1 MASRELNTRGSDLLL
16 GVIALASVLFHL
28 AFLRSYGWFRD
39 EFYYVVCGRHLDF
52 GYVDHP
58 PFVALVAR
66 LVTAVF
72 GDSLAALRLVSAL
85 TGAAVVYFAGR
96 LARELGGGLFAQ
108 GLTAVCV
115 LIAPVY
121 LNLFHI
127 FTMNG
132 FDFLFWTL
140 GALVVAIILRT
151 GDSRLWL
158 LFGAIAGVGLQNK
171 HSMLFFGLGVFVG
184 ILLTPERR
192 QLRSRWIW
200 MGGAIAVLLFLP
212 NVLWEV
218 AHGWP
223 TLEFIRNAAE
233 HKNLALSPAAFML
246 QQILLMHP
254 LTVPISLLGL
264 GWYFFSR
271 TGRPFR
277 PLGWIYLAVLA
288 VLLTQHSK
296 PYYLAPSYPLLFAA
310 GATAIEGWLARLRQ
324 PWLLRQWLRPVL
336 AGALILLLIAGGAV
350 IAPLAMPIL
359 PVDRF
364 IRYQRA
370 LGIEAS
376 SGERHRLGEL
386 PQHYADMH
394 GWREIVK
401 EVARVYR
408 TLKREERARTTI
420 YAQNYGDAGAVDVLG
435 RADGLPAAVSGH
447 NNYFLWG
454 FPEGADTVII
464 IGGEEEDHRASCVSL
479 EQAGEIRCGYCMPFE
494 DRQAVFVCRG
504 LKVPPRELWPRV
516 KHFE

>member
-1 MASRELNTRGSDLLL
+1 MASPELSTRKSDLLL
-16 GVIALASVLFHL
+16 GGVALASVLLHL

-39 EFYYVVCGRHLDF
+39 ELYYVACGHHLDF

-66 LVTAVF
+66 LVTSIF
-72 GDSLAALRLVSAL
+72 GDSLAALRFVSAIV
-85 TGAAVVYFAGR
+85 GAAVIYLTGR

-108 GLTAVCV
+108 GLAAVCV

-140 GALVVAIILRT
+140 GALVVVRILKT
-151 GDSRLWL
+151 QDPKLWL
-158 LFGAIAGVGLQNK
+158 LFGLVTGLGLENK
-171 HSMLFFGLGVFVG
+171 HSMLFFGFGVFAG
-184 ILLTPERR
+184 ILLTPARR
-192 QLRSRWIW
+192 QFRSPWIW
-200 MGGAIAVLLFLP
+200 MGGAVAVLLFLP

-223 TLEFIRNAAE
+223 TLEFMHNAAE
-233 HKNLALSPAAFML
+233 YKNLALSPVAFML

-254 LTVPISLLGL
+254 LTLPVWLLGI

-271 TGRPFR
+271 RGRPFR
-277 PLGWIYLAVLA
+277 PLGWTYLAVLA

-296 PYYLAPSYPLLFAA
+296 PYYLAPSYPILFAA
-310 GATAIEGWLARLRQ
+310 GGTAIECWLARLRQ
-324 PWLLRQWLRPVL
+324 PWLRPAL
-336 AGALILLLIAGGAV
+336 AGTLILLLVAGGAAL
-350 IAPLAMPIL
+350 APLAMPIL

-364 IRYQRA
+364 IPYQKA
-370 LGIEAS
+370 LGLEAS

-394 GWREIVK
+394 GWPEIVK

-408 TLKREERARTTI
+408 TLRPEEQARTTI

-435 RADGLPAAVSGH
+435 RAYGLPAAASGH

-454 FPEGADTVII
+454 PPEGAGTVIV
-464 IGGEEEDHRASCVSL
+464 IGGDEEDHRQSCANL
-479 EQAGEIRCGYCMPFE
+479 ERTAEIRCGYCMPFE
-494 DRQAVFVCRG
+494 DRQTVFVCRG
-504 LKVPPRELWPRV
+504 LKMSWRELWPRV

>member
-1 MASRELNTRGSDLLL
+1 MVSRELSTRRSDLLL
-16 GVIALASVLFHL
+16 GGIALASVLFHL

-66 LVTAVF
+66 LVTSIF
-72 GDSLAALRLVSAL
+72 GDSLAALRLVSVL
-85 TGAAVVYFAGR
+85 TGAAVIYLSGR

-108 GLTAVCV
+108 ALAALCV

-140 GALVVAIILRT
+140 GALVVVRILKT
-151 GDSRLWL
+151 GNPRLWL

-192 QLRSRWIW
+192 QFRSPWIW

-233 HKNLALSPAAFML
+233 HKNLSLSPVAFML
-246 QQILLMHP
+246 QQVLLMHP
-254 LTVPISLLGL
+254 LTVPISLAGI

-271 TGRPFR
+271 SGRPFR
-277 PLGWIYLAVLA
+277 LLGWIYLTVLA

-310 GATAIEGWLARLRQ
+310 GGTAIEGWLARLRQ
-324 PWLLRQWLRPVL
+324 PWLRPAL
-336 AGALILLLIAGGAV
+336 AGALMLLLIAGGVV

-364 IRYQRA
+364 IRYQRD

-394 GWREIVK
+394 GWREIVE

-408 TLKREERARTTI
+408 TLRPEEQTRTTI

-435 RADGLPAAVSGH
+435 RVHGLPAAVSGH

-464 IGGEEEDHRASCVSL
+464 VGGEEEDNRAVCVDL
-479 EQAGEIRCGYCMPFE
+479 RRAGEIHCGYCMPFE
-494 DRQAVFVCRG
+494 DRQTVYVCRG
-504 LKVPPRELWPRV
+504 LKMPARELWPRV

>member
-1 MASRELNTRGSDLLL
+1 MASPELSTRKSDLLL
-16 GVIALASVLFHL
+16 CGVALASVLLHL

-39 EFYYVVCGRHLDF
+39 EFYYVACGHHLDF

-66 LVTAVF
+66 LVTSIF
-72 GDSLAALRLVSAL
+72 GDSLAALRFVSAIV
-85 TGAAVVYFAGR
+85 GAAVIYLTGR

-108 GLTAVCV
+108 GLAAVCV

-140 GALVVAIILRT
+140 GALVVVRILKT
-151 GDSRLWL
+151 ENPKLWL
-158 LFGAIAGVGLQNK
+158 LFGLVAGLGLENK

-184 ILLTPERR
+184 VLLAPERR
-192 QLRSRWIW
+192 QFRSRWIW
-200 MGGAIAVLLFLP
+200 LGGAIAFALFLP
-212 NVLWEV
+212 NLLWEV
-218 AHGWP
+218 IHGWP
-223 TLEFIRNAAE
+223 TLEFMHNAAE
-233 HKNLALSPAAFML
+233 YKNLALSPVAFML

-254 LTVPISLLGL
+254 LTLPVWLSGI

-271 TGRPFR
+271 RGRPFR
-277 PLGWIYLAVLA
+277 PLGWTYLAVLA

-296 PYYLAPSYPLLFAA
+296 PYYLAPSYPILFAA
-310 GATAIEGWLARLRQ
+310 GGTAIEGWLARLRQ
-324 PWLLRQWLRPVL
+324 PWLRPAL
-336 AGALILLLIAGGAV
+336 AGTLILLLVAGGAAL
-350 IAPLAMPIL
+350 APLAMPIL

-364 IRYQRA
+364 IPYQKA
-370 LGIEAS
+370 LGLEAS

-394 GWREIVK
+394 GWPEIVK

-408 TLKREERARTTI
+408 TLRPEEQARTTI

-435 RADGLPAAVSGH
+435 RAYGLPAAVSGH

-454 FPEGADTVII
+454 PPEGAGTVII
-464 IGGEEEDHRASCVSL
+464 IGGDEEDHRQSCANL
-479 EQAGEIRCGYCMPFE
+479 ERAGEIQCGYCMPFE
-494 DRQAVFVCRG
+494 DRQTVFVCRG
-504 LKVPPRELWPRV
+504 LKMPLSELWPRV

>member
-1 MASRELNTRGSDLLL
+1 MASRELSTRRSDLLL
-16 GVIALASVLFHL
+16 GGIALASVLFHIP
-28 AFLRSYGWFRD
+28 FLRSYGWFRD
-39 EFYYVVCGRHLDF
+39 EFYYVACGRHLDF

-66 LVTAVF
+66 LVTSIF
-72 GDSLAALRLVSAL
+72 GDSLVALRLVSVL
-85 TGAAVVYFAGR
+85 TGAAVIYLSGR
-96 LARELGGGLFAQ
+96 LARELGGGLLAQ

-121 LNLFHI
+121 LNIFHI

-140 GALVVAIILRT
+140 GALVVARILET
-151 GDSRLWL
+151 GNPRLWL
-158 LFGAIAGVGLQNK
+158 LFGAVAGVGLQNK
-171 HSMLFFGLGVFVG
+171 HSMLFFGLGVFAG

-192 QLRSRWIW
+192 HFRSPWIW
-200 MGGAIAVLLFLP
+200 LGGAIAALLFLP
-212 NVLWEV
+212 NILWEV

-223 TLEFIRNAAE
+223 TLEFVRNAAE
-233 HKNLALSPAAFML
+233 HKNLALSPVAFML
-246 QQILLMHP
+246 QQALLMHP
-254 LTVPISLLGL
+254 LTVPISLLGI

-271 TGRPFR
+271 AGRPFR
-277 PLGWIYLAVLA
+277 PLGWIYLTVLA

-310 GATAIEGWLARLRQ
+310 GGTAIEGWLARLRQ
-324 PWLLRQWLRPVL
+324 PWWRPVM
-336 AGALILLLIAGGAV
+336 AGTLVLLLLAGGAV
-350 IAPLAMPIL
+350 IAPLAVPIL

-394 GWREIVK
+394 GWREIVQ
-401 EVARVYR
+401 EVTRVYR
-408 TLKREERARTTI
+408 TLTPEEQARTTI

-435 RADGLPAAVSGH
+435 RVHGLPAAVSGH

-454 FPEGADTVII
+454 FPAGADTLII
-464 IGGEEEDHRASCVSL
+464 IGGEEEDHRQSCVSL
-479 EQAGEIRCGYCMPFE
+479 ERAGEIRCGYCMPFE
-494 DRQAVFVCRG
+494 DRQTVFVCRG
-504 LKVPPRELWPRV
+504 LKVPAQELWPRV

>member
-1 MASRELNTRGSDLLL
+1 MTATELSTRKSGLLL
-16 GVIALASVLFHL
+16 GGIALASVLLHL

-39 EFYYVVCGRHLDF
+39 EFYYVACGHHLDF

-66 LVTAVF
+66 LVTSIF
-72 GDSLAALRLVSAL
+72 GDSLAALRLVSAVV
-85 TGAAVVYFAGR
+85 GAAVIYLTGR
-96 LARELGGGLFAQ
+96 LARELGGWLFAQ
-108 GLTAVCV
+108 GLAAVCV

-140 GALVVAIILRT
+140 GALVVVRILKT
-151 GDSRLWL
+151 ENPKLWL
-158 LFGAIAGVGLQNK
+158 LFGLVTGLGLENK
-171 HSMLFFGLGVFVG
+171 HSMLFFGFGVFVG

-192 QLRSRWIW
+192 HFRSPWIW
-200 MGGAIAVLLFLP
+200 LGGAVAVLLFLP

-223 TLEFIRNAAE
+223 TLEFMHNAAE
-233 HKNLALSPAAFML
+233 YKNLALSPVAFML
-246 QQILLMHP
+246 QQVLLMHP
-254 LTVPISLLGL
+254 LTLPIWLAGL
-264 GWYFFSR
+264 GWYFFPR
-271 TGRPFR
+271 QGRPFR
-277 PLGWIYLAVLA
+277 LLGWIYLAVLA

-310 GATAIEGWLARLRQ
+310 GGTAIEGWLARLRQ
-324 PWLLRQWLRPVL
+324 PWLRPAL
-336 AGALILLLIAGGAV
+336 AGTLILLLVAGGAV

-359 PVDRF
+359 PVERF
-364 IRYQRA
+364 IPYQKA
-370 LGIEAS
+370 LGLEAS

-394 GWREIVK
+394 GWPEIVE

-408 TLKREERARTTI
+408 TLRPEEQARTTI

-435 RADGLPAAVSGH
+435 RAYSLPGAVSGH

-454 FPEGADTVII
+454 PRQGADTVII
-464 IGGEEEDHRASCVSL
+464 VGGEEEDHRMSCASL
-479 EQAGEIRCGYCMPFE
+479 ERAGEIRCGYCMPFE
-494 DRQAVFVCRG
+494 DRQTVFVCRG
-504 LKVPPRELWPRV
+504 LKMPLSELWPRV
-516 KHFE
+516 KHYE

>member
-1 MASRELNTRGSDLLL
+1 MAPPELSTRKSGLLL
-16 GVIALASVLFHL
+16 GGIALGSVLLHL

-39 EFYYVVCGRHLDF
+39 EFYYVACGRHLDF

-66 LVTAVF
+66 LVTSIF
-72 GDSLAALRLVSAL
+72 GDSLAALRLVSAVV
-85 TGAAVVYFAGR
+85 GAAVIYLAGR

-108 GLTAVCV
+108 GLAVVCV

-140 GALVVAIILRT
+140 GALVVVRILKT
-151 GDSRLWL
+151 ENPKLWL
-158 LFGAIAGVGLQNK
+158 LFGLVAGIGLENK

-184 ILLTPERR
+184 VLLTPERR
-192 QLRSRWIW
+192 HFRAPWIW
-200 MGGAIAVLLFLP
+200 LGGAVAVLLFLP

-218 AHGWP
+218 VHGWP
-223 TLEFIRNAAE
+223 TLEFMHNAAE
-233 HKNLALSPAAFML
+233 HKNLALSPVAFML
-246 QQILLMHP
+246 QQVLLTHP
-254 LTVPISLLGL
+254 LTLPIWLLGI

-271 TGRPFR
+271 PGRPFR
-277 PLGWIYLAVLA
+277 LLGWIYLTVLA

-310 GATAIEGWLARLRQ
+310 GATAIEGWLERLRR
-324 PWLLRQWLRPVL
+324 PWLRPAL
-336 AGALILLLIAGGAV
+336 AGTLILLLVAGGAV

-359 PVDRF
+359 SVHRF
-364 IRYQRA
+364 IPYQKA
-370 LGIEAS
+370 LGLEAS

-394 GWREIVK
+394 GWPAIVE

-408 TLKREERARTTI
+408 TLTPEERTRATVFG
-420 YAQNYGDAGAVDVLG
+420 QNYGDAGAIDVLG
-435 RADGLPAAVSGH
+435 RAYGLPSAISGH
-447 NNYFLWG
+447 NSYFLWG
-454 FPEGADTVII
+454 PPERADVVII
-464 IGGEEEDHRASCVSL
+464 IGGDEDDNRAACVDL
-479 EQAGEIRCGYCMPFE
+479 RRAGEIRCGYCMPFE
-494 DRQAVFVCRG
+494 DRQTVSVCRG
-504 LKVPPRELWPRV
+504 LKMPWRELWPRV
-516 KHFE
+516 KHYE